1 MSECPPIDQLK
12 GLILGTLSQ
21 SLTDEMTEHIGDC
34 EKCQANMQSI
44 ATSEMPVFELAAES
58 LSAAPPKH
66 SAYWKMK
73 DKAKNRETLS
83 GIGRNVDSTQKFEIK
98 PPDEDAADG
107 VSGISDGS
115 DLLFLEPSQESNSI
129 GRLQQFEIKR
139 IIGRGGMGVVLE
151 AFDTDLRRSVAIKVL
166 SPKLQSDEVARERF
180 CREGRAAASISHEH
194 VVQMHQVSRP
204 DDSKVAFLVMQLIEG
219 ETLEDRLFAKS
230 ALPPEEVAKIGMQIA
245 AGLAAAH
252 AEGLVHRDIK
262 PANVLIEKATDRV
275 KLTDFGLARVSD
287 EVKLTQTG
295 MLTGTVLYMSPE
307 QALGEKLDERSDLF
321 SLGAVLF
328 EMATGAS
335 PFNAPTAV
343 GVMKQIMDETPP
355 APHKLNPAIG
365 KPTSDLIMQLL
376 SKKRDQRPDSADA
389 VARALASV
397 VTEFGPIS
405 PLQVPAVPSAEVK
418 KLSGTHSVASRTLSL
433 GGWVIS
439 AILVAGLAISMLTSG
454 TDRYGSSRQFP
465 SVLLDDNPGN
475 VWAAEFT
482 DNGESIIAGIG
493 DGSVRLWDIERQEVV
508 KSFQAHDGNVWNV
521 KLHPTKDFVATAGD
535 DALVK
540 LWDSKT
546 FELIHTWK
554 ADNTVRGLAF
564 SPTDERVLIAGDRG
578 GTIHVYDIQSG
589 EEIKSHSHD
598 GAILGVSF
606 SHDGKLI
613 ASGGS
618 DKIVRIFEAETF
630 DQRQTLSGHPGPIYS
645 VAFAQQGPLLA
656 SVGFKEDILVWNA
669 ETGENVQTF
678 QSDNGDNWGVAFCQS
693 QRYLATSGQGGTAQ
707 LWDVTAGSKITTLRG
722 HSSAV
727 HYVAIDSQNKRIA
740 TCSRD
745 GSIRIWDISSLRE

>member
-1 MSECPPIDQLK
+1 
-12 GLILGTLSQ
+12 
-21 SLTDEMTEHIGDC
+21 MTEHIGDC

-58 LSAAPPKH
+58 LSAAPPKY

-482 DNGESIIAGIG
+482 DTGESIIAGIG